1 MSSAQWKRA
10 VTPAVVGGAALAT
23 VAAVAFTTAVP
34 QVVSREK
41 VELTATITPGSAT
54 NWNADGIDRFYGI
67 DWNETY
73 GPTVIAPFRLVQ
85 FWQGAENIINAL
97 DAAQNDDEP
106 DVVVSSGRGAG
117 NASAVIT
124 YLAANNPDDPRLTD
138 TLWILD
144 NNVDRPNGGYAA
156 RYPFFALVGVNPVPV
171 PNDLEGVQ
179 ILDVGYEYAWNSS
192 APAYISNLPALL
204 NAIIAYAYR
213 YRQQEKLPVPA
224 EILDPETGKL
234 VEGASGHYIIG
245 TDGQIVRHEP
255 TPDGVTTV
263 YVTYE
268 AKGLPMLQPIRDFGG
283 DLGNAFADVVEPVL
297 TVLVNASYTDNN
309 PLSDPSVY
317 TPMQLFAPPKVWA
330 TAAEQLP
337 GALAEGWDKLQE
349 HLGLKPAEPDTTPVA
364 EGSTADTS
372 AEQIDETTTIATPAT
387 SAAGQ
392 TSDSETPSKD
402 ASAEDDSY
410 SSRRHNRTE
419 RSSAKPADA
428 TADDT
433 TEDDGTDEAGST
445 DGDDTGA
452 VKDSGAGENSG
463 KDEDSGKDK
472 GSGKDKDSEK
482 ADDTASGE

>member
-54 NWNADGIDRFYGI
+54 NWNADGIDRFYGVN
-67 DWNETY
+67 WNETY

-97 DAAQNDDEP
+97 DAAQTDGAP

-117 NASAVIT
+117 NASAVIS

-171 PNDLEGVQ
+171 PNNLEGVQ

-192 APAYISNLPALL
+192 APTYISNLPALL

-283 DLGNAFADVVEPVL
+283 DLGNAFADIVEPVL

-337 GALAEGWDKLQE
+337 GALAEGWDKLQQ
-349 HLGLKPAEPDTTPVA
+349 HLGLTSSDQPTTLVAAAEASETGRVDN
-364 EGSTADTS
+364 
-372 AEQIDETTTIATPAT
+372 TTTTATQ
-387 SAAGQ
+387 AASGGTQ
-392 TSDSETPSKD
+392 GSDDEKSH
-402 ASAEDDSY
+402 
-410 SSRRHNRTE
+410 SSRRQSRSERTLE
-419 RSSAKPADA
+419 KAADA
-428 TADDT
+428 GEKDTKDTKDTEDTKDHDTKDHQTEDESDT
-433 TEDDGTDEAGST
+433 TESSTDDGGS
-445 DGDDTGA
+445 
-452 VKDSGAGENSG
+452 
-463 KDEDSGKDK
+463 DSGKDT
-472 GSGKDKDSEK
+472 GSSAEKDSDGGVEKDKP
-482 ADDTASGE
+482 AGE